1 MSFKN
6 FVYEEK
12 GGRFT
17 QNERAQK
24 SICKNNICYENFRSR
39 SLELGIS
46 SILMYC
52 DDNGYN
58 NQQMSIHAIIQ
69 AKKMQEFDV
78 IQVLFKRSSFFQ
90 RFDWYNSHSQ
100 GEDVEWKIYITVW

>member
-1 MSFKN
+1 
-6 FVYEEK
+6 
-12 GGRFT
+12 
-17 QNERAQK
+17 
-24 SICKNNICYENFRSR
+24 
-39 SLELGIS
+39 
-46 SILMYC
+46 MYC

-90 RFDWYNSHSQ
+90 RFD
-100 GEDVEWKIYITVW
+100 